1 MNIEKEIIEI
11 KERNRRVEADKA
23 WETSVFRI
31 ITISLMTFAFTALL
45 FYVLGVSKYLTSAL
59 IPTLGFFISTQTLP
73 FIKKWW
79 ISKRFKG

>member
-1 MNIEKEIIEI
+1 
-11 KERNRRVEADKA
+11 
-23 WETSVFRI
+23 
-31 ITISLMTFAFTALL
+31 MTFAFTALL